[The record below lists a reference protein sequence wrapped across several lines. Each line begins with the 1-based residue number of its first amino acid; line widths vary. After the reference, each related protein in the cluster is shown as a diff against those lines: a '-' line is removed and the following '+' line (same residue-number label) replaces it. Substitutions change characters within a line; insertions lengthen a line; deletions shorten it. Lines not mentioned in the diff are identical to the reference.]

1 MTLNLLL
8 LLAIAYDAWRIVQAE
23 RETVASVAS
32 VSTQN
37 DRSGPSPTPAV
48 SQPVWNDWRPF
59 GQSAVVEQKAS
70 PPREPVPE
78 DAPDTQL
85 QLALTGV
92 LSTSG
97 DGRSWAVVRG
107 GTEGEKMFATGDKLP
122 GDARIV
128 SVRPD
133 RIILEK
139 SGRFETLRLP
149 RSVVSLEAKP
159 AEGAKEAPVSEAV
172 RILRQ
177 LRDQFQTQP
186 DAVLGKIAVTPV
198 NRDGVFGGYAVQP
211 GSEEGLLEKLG
222 LAPGDVITVANGVS
236 LTSPMKGMEAL
247 GTLGKSQSLRL
258 TFLRGGKSM
267 SVQHLFGA
275 N

>member
-1 MTLNLLL
+1 MMLNLLL
-8 LLAIAYDAWRIVQAE
+8 LPAIAYDAWRILRSE
-23 RETVASVAS
+23 PESMTSTVPATSPNALS
-32 VSTQN
+32 GTPTQTGS
-37 DRSGPSPTPAV
+37 RT
-48 SQPVWNDWRPF
+48 VWNDWRPF
-59 GQSAVVEQKAS
+59 GEAPATLEPKAH
-70 PPREPVPE
+70 PPRETVPE

-107 GTEGEKMFATGDKLP
+107 GAEGEKMFAIGDKLP

-128 SVRPD
+128 SVRAD

-149 RSVVSLEAKP
+149 RSVVSLDAKP
-159 AEGAKEAPVSEAV
+159 AAGAKETPESEAA

-177 LRDQFQTQP
+177 LREQFQTQP
-186 DAVLGKIAVTPV
+186 DVVLGKIAVTPV
-198 NRDGVFGGYAVQP
+198 SRDGVFGGYAVQP

-247 GTLGKSQSLRL
+247 GALGKSQSLRL
-258 TFLRGGKSM
+258 SFLRGGKSM
-267 SVQHLFGA
+267 SVQHLFGS
-275 N
+275 